1 VKAGLT
7 GRNRRINSP
16 LLRLVDIKDIK
27 PAEKPVYDGSIAIDD
42 WIEDLHHQVAACAW
56 DNHFTQLVRLGRV
69 VALTKGCRSDMSN
82 TSTKEIDRILP
93 GLLAVVP
100 DPGGS
105 DVLPIGDVSR
115 LQVQY

>member
-1 VKAGLT
+1 
-7 GRNRRINSP
+7 
-16 LLRLVDIKDIK
+16 
-27 PAEKPVYDGSIAIDD
+27 
-42 WIEDLHHQVAACAW
+42 
-56 DNHFTQLVRLGRV
+56 V